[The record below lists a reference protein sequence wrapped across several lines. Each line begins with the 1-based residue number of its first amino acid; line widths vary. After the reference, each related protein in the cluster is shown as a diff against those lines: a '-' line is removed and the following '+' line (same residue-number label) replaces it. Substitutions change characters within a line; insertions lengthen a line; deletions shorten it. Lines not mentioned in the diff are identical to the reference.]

1 MYLFVDK
8 NVVTRGLQKPILI
21 FFLETMFS
29 IWYTVFVVI
38 SQNVTYRY
46 MFIQYNSIISC
57 VTWSIC
63 LLFPSPTPSLEP
75 VCARREDCLSSALGP
90 PLSAVLPVVRFR
102 PHSWLQCGPLLSLPY
117 RAWHG
122 APELRSPPPGIHSV
136 YTIIRAGVS
145 VGQSPLPFPS
155 LFFWLS

>member
-57 VTWSIC
+57 VT
-63 LLFPSPTPSLEP
+63 
-75 VCARREDCLSSALGP
+75 
-90 PLSAVLPVVRFR
+90 
-102 PHSWLQCGPLLSLPY
+102 
-117 RAWHG
+117 
-122 APELRSPPPGIHSV
+122 
-136 YTIIRAGVS
+136 
-145 VGQSPLPFPS
+145 
-155 LFFWLS
+155 